1 MYNCNMCVYIINAL
15 LVTISIGRQLGGGAI
30 AVSVSLQ
37 LGLVGGV
44 KATCLLAQYLHLL
57 LWRLIRDG

>member
-1 MYNCNMCVYIINAL
+1 MYNCNMCVYIISAL
-15 LVTISIGRQLGGGAI
+15 LVTISIGRQLGGAI

-37 LGLVGGV
+37 LGLVGV
-44 KATCLLAQYLHLL
+44 KATCLLAHYLHLL

>member
-1 MYNCNMCVYIINAL
+1 MYCNMCVYIINAL

-37 LGLVGGV
+37 LGLVGV
-44 KATCLLAQYLHLL
+44 KATCLLAQYLDLL